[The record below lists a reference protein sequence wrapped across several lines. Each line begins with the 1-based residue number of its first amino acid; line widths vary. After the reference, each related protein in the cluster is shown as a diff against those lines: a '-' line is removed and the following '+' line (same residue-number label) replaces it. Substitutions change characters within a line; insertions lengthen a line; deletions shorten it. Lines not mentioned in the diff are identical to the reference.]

1 MDFLALQGAAEE
13 GSLIQT
19 ELAFVILLSL
29 SALVA
34 IISRRIRL
42 PYTVALV
49 IVGLALSFVPNPIE
63 IDLSSELILALL
75 VPPLIF
81 EATLN
86 IRWEVLR
93 RNLAVILFLAI
104 AGTFLGT
111 LIVGGIITVAGQTLV
126 PELNVA
132 PAAALAFGA
141 LISATDPV
149 AVIALFRDLGVSK
162 RLSVL
167 VEGESLFN
175 DGVAIVLFNIAVAAG
190 ATLATG
196 EGESFTLNQGIVEFL
211 RVFFGGL
218 AVGAVLGY
226 LVSAVIL
233 KNVDDNLI
241 ETATTVALAFGSF
254 ILAEQFHV
262 SGVLAVV
269 AAGIFVGNIGMQNT
283 SPTTKVTLENFWE
296 FAAFVVNSMVFL
308 LIGLEADLTQFQF
321 NLSLILVA
329 VLAVLFSRTVVVYSL
344 TWVHGRLDVQ
354 RRVPPKYR
362 HVMFW
367 GGLRGAISLAL
378 ALSLT
383 GSFFSDVVVQE
394 FQLMTFG
401 VVLFTLLVQGT
412 TIGPLLK
419 RLGLTAMAKPQQE
432 QQRHQALL
440 YATRAGRREL
450 DRLYKDGILSA
461 EVFQAM
467 SNVYSQNLRSRNQEL
482 RELLHDYPE
491 LEQSMI
497 IQARRD
503 LLEAERTAISDANQR
518 GLISE
523 DIYHELIRET
533 DDRRAALNLIE
544 MTMQERTDED

>member
-1 MDFLALQGAAEE
+1 MDFLALQDAVEE
-13 GSLIQT
+13 GSLLQT
-19 ELAFVILLSL
+19 ELAFVIILSL
-29 SALVA
+29 AALVA
-34 IISRRIRL
+34 LVSRRIRL

-49 IVGLALSFVPNPIE
+49 IVGLALSFVPNPID
-63 IDLSSELILALL
+63 IDLSSELILVLL

-86 IRWEVLR
+86 LRWEVLR
-93 RNLAVILFLAI
+93 RNLAVILLLAI
-104 AGTFLGT
+104 IGTFLGT
-111 LIVGGIITVAGQTLV
+111 LIVGGIISIAGQTFV
-126 PELNVA
+126 PELKVA
-132 PAAALAFGA
+132 AAAALAFGA

-149 AVIALFRDLGVSK
+149 AVISLFRDLGVSK
-162 RLSVL
+162 RLSML

-175 DGVAIVLFNIAVAAG
+175 DGVAIVLFNIALTAG
-190 ATLATG
+190 AVTATG
-196 EGESFTLNQGIVEFL
+196 EGETFTLSLAIVEFL
-211 RVFFGGL
+211 EVFLGGL

-226 LVSAVIL
+226 LVSTVIL

-283 SPTTKVTLENFWE
+283 SPTTKVTLNNFWE
-296 FAAFVVNSMVFL
+296 FSAFVVNSMVFL
-308 LIGLEADLTQFQF
+308 LIGLEADLTQFQL
-321 NLSLILVA
+321 NLSLIAVA
-329 VLAVLFSRTVVVYSL
+329 LLAVLFSRAVVVYSL
-344 TWVHGRLDVQ
+344 TWIHNRLAVQ
-354 RRVPPKYR
+354 RSVSLKYR

-383 GSFFSDVVVQE
+383 GSIFSDLIVQE

-419 RLGLTAMAKPQQE
+419 RLGLTAISEPQQE
-432 QQRHQALL
+432 QQRHQAML

-467 SNVYSQNLRSRNQEL
+467 SNVYSHNLRNRNQGL

-497 IQARRD
+497 LQARKD

-523 DIYHELIRET
+523 DIYHELIRKT
-533 DDRRAALNLIE
+533 DDRRAAIDLIE
-544 MTMQERTDED
+544 ITMQGRTDKE